1 MEWIFPLHIFAHFL
15 HIVELDIGCTTVQ
28 TMQRMQRII
37 AQDAGLDEKCLS
49 VPLNQWAQGSSPWR
63 CTSYKDRRCVEKCVC
78 GLFVYLA
85 ILEMKPS
92 ALPISKR
99 NTPHQRAWT
108 SSGLFLRFR
117 AGQGRAPARRPRST
131 VFHCPAC
138 SRLACMPFPL
148 DFGQGRW

>member
-1 MEWIFPLHIFAHFL
+1 MRM
-15 HIVELDIGCTTVQ
+15 VQ
-28 TMQRMQRII
+28 TMRRTQRRKDHKTTINRQILKCSTQFDM
-37 AQDAGLDEKCLS
+37 DEKCVWS
-49 VPLNQWAQGSSPWR
+49 SLNQWAQGSSPWR

-92 ALPISKR
+92 ALPIS
-99 NTPHQRAWT
+99 NLNIPLQRVWT

-138 SRLACMPFPL
+138 SRLAGMPFPL
-148 DFGQGRW
+148 DFGQGQW

>member
-1 MEWIFPLHIFAHFL
+1 MVLYGPLVKRLRQRPLTPLTSVRFRYGSPYAPL
-15 HIVELDIGCTTVQ
+15 AQLVEQLT
-28 TMQRMQRII
+28 
-37 AQDAGLDEKCLS
+37 
-49 VPLNQWAQGSSPWR
+49 LNQWAQGSSPWR
-63 CTSYKDRRCVEKCVC
+63 CTRYKDRRCVEKCVC

-85 ILEMKPS
+85 ILEMKPA
-92 ALPISKR
+92 ALPISNR
-99 NTPHQRAWT
+99 NIPLQRAWT